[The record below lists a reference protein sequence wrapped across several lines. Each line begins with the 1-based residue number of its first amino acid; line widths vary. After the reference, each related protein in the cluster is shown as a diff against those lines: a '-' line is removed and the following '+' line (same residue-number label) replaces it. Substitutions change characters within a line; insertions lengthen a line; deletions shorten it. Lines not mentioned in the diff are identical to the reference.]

1 MKREWVRVGGGWGQ
15 VSTNRQTVVDKV
27 RENRS
32 GGEEVDEGG
41 EWAGAGLQKL
51 SSGGGQG
58 GGE

>member
-32 GGEEVDEGG
+32 GGEIEGFVNDG
-41 EWAGAGLQKL
+41 FII
-51 SSGGGQG
+51 
-58 GGE
+58 